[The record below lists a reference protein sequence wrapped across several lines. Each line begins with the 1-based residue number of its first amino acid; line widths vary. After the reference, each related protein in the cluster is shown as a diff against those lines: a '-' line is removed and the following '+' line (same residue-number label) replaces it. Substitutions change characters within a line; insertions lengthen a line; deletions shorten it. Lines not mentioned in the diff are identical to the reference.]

1 MCLEGESMINKLK
14 KIEILT
20 KIFVKDFYQR
30 TKLINKENNNINKK
44 SVWFWIIILLG
55 IAMTYISYKSIS
67 WLKSNGMPELFLT
80 LYMMFTLFLLVLQ
93 TIAASSSVYFFS
105 KDLEFIL
112 PLPVRPI
119 ELLVSKYNTLLIM
132 LYSTEFVFSVLPFFL
147 YGFMNYTGFKY
158 FLLIAI
164 ILILIPIIIVSAISL
179 ITIILMKIFS
189 FIKNRNI
196 IQNIISFLL
205 TMILCL
211 IEFIMLGNTESLNKN
226 FINTYIVETLYTSDL
241 NLIWKNI
248 GILIIVSIVTF
259 IVFIIFGKNNYLKSI
274 LKSIVGK
281 KVFFI
286 NKKAIKIKLKKT
298 NIENLYIKKEIKNLL
313 KHPIFFM
320 QTVFPVIMILLTII
334 FIGNTLIPVFNNILE
349 NDQTLSRELAT
360 IDFNSELI
368 VVILGIL
375 QVLFSI
381 SNLSI
386 TAVSRDG
393 RDAVFMKYIPLDLY
407 KQFKCKNVLQIM
419 LNVIVAIIVL
429 GMIYFYIPKIGII
442 NIILLFIV
450 SICINII
457 NSYLMLIIDLRRP
470 YLNWTSEHSVVK
482 KNDNKSFQ
490 YAFTIIMI
498 LLYMYISNICKNL
511 NVQITLIGEIIF
523 FTSIIILIKI
533 IVKKN
538 IQKLFN
544 KIN

>member
-1 MCLEGESMINKLK
+1 MKKKLLLLIPCVIGLNVHAASVNVTSSANYIEAGNRVTFYINMQGVEAWSLQGNGYGATSNCS
-14 KIEILT
+14 LGDNGT
-20 KIFVKDFYQR
+20 GDSG
-30 TKLINKENNNINKK
+30 TGTNINKTL
-44 SVWFWIIILLG
+44 SVTCTSTSVGQIGF
-55 IAMTYISYKSIS
+55 SITG
-67 WLKSNGMPELFLT
+67 N
-80 LYMMFTLFLLVLQ
+80 V
-93 TIAASSSVYFFS
+93 SSVNSDKIDTINVNTS
-105 KDLEFIL
+105 K
-112 PLPVRPI
+112 
-119 ELLVSKYNTLLIM
+119 
-132 LYSTEFVFSVLPFFL
+132 
-147 YGFMNYTGFKY
+147 
-158 FLLIAI
+158 
-164 ILILIPIIIVSAISL
+164 
-179 ITIILMKIFS
+179 
-189 FIKNRNI
+189 
-196 IQNIISFLL
+196 
-205 TMILCL
+205 
-211 IEFIMLGNTESLNKN
+211 
-226 FINTYIVETLYTSDL
+226 
-241 NLIWKNI
+241 
-248 GILIIVSIVTF
+248 IVT
-259 IVFIIFGKNNYLKSI
+259 VTAPREKDTNNYLKSI

-298 NIENLYIKKEIKNLL
+298 NIENLYIKKEIRNLL